1 MMCQI
6 SIMPVSESTA
16 SSPTA
21 TKRSRSEASM
31 IRRRSNRSL
40 ATPPTSRK
48 TIVGTVMAMPTSDI
62 AVAVSDSS

>member
-1 MMCQI
+1 MCQI
-6 SIMPVSESTA
+6 SIAPVSESTA

-21 TKRSRSEASM
+21 TARRRSDASM
-31 IRRRSNRSL
+31 MRRRSNRSL

>member
-1 MMCQI
+1 MM
-6 SIMPVSESTA
+6 
-16 SSPTA
+16 
-21 TKRSRSEASM
+21 
-31 IRRRSNRSL
+31 RRRSNRSL